1 MSAAHGHAKRS
12 LGQNFLVDPNQQRR
26 IVAAV
31 EPGPRTV
38 VLEIGPGRGALTEL
52 LAAAAGR
59 LLLVELDDALA
70 DALESRY
77 HDRADVRVIHDD
89 ALEAPLEEFTGRA
102 LAELAGAGQSLPN
115 LRVVGNIPYNI
126 TSPLIFRLLE
136 PELAPERIVL
146 MVQKE
151 VAERLAAS
159 PGTGAYGALTVGVRT
174 VASVE
179 RLFHVGRG
187 AFRPVPGVDSA
198 VVRLVPHD
206 PPLLTAAERRDVR
219 VLTRAAFGRRRK
231 QLQKTLRSA
240 PEMALER
247 AEAVAVLDRAG
258 VAAEARPETLAPET
272 FIELARALR
281 GRGRPLEGGSL

>member
-1 MSAAHGHAKRS
+1 VSAAHARAKRS

-31 EPGPRTV
+31 APGPRTV
-38 VLEIGPGRGALTEL
+38 VLEIGPGRGALTEQ

-59 LLLVELDDALA
+59 LVLVELDDALA
-70 DALESRY
+70 ADLSARY
-77 HDRADVRVIHDD
+77 HDSANVRVVHAD
-89 ALEAPLEEFTGRA
+89 ALEAPLEEITGRA
-102 LAELAGAGQSLPN
+102 LAELAGAGQAAPE

-126 TSPLIFRLLE
+126 TSPLIFRLLA
-136 PELAPERIVL
+136 PELGPERIVL

-151 VAERLAAS
+151 VAERIAAS
-159 PGTGAYGALTVGVRT
+159 PGTSAYGALTVGVRT
-174 VASVE
+174 VAGVE

-198 VVRLVPHD
+198 VVRLVPHE

-240 PEMALER
+240 PEFALDR
-247 AEAVAVLDRAG
+247 ADAVAVLDRAG
-258 VAAEARPETLAPET
+258 VAAEARPETLPPET
-272 FIELARALR
+272 FIELARELR
-281 GRGRPLEGGSL
+281 RCGRPLAAETP

>member
-1 MSAAHGHAKRS
+1 MSAAHARAKRS

-31 EPGPRTV
+31 APGPRTV
-38 VLEIGPGRGALTEL
+38 VLEIGPGRGALTEQ

-59 LLLVELDDALA
+59 LVLVELDDALA
-70 DALESRY
+70 ADLSARY
-77 HDRADVRVIHDD
+77 HDRANVRVVHAN
-89 ALEAPLEEFTGRA
+89 ALAAPLEEFTGQA
-102 LAELAGAGQSLPN
+102 LAELAGAGQATPE

-136 PELAPERIVL
+136 PELGPERIVL

-151 VAERLAAS
+151 VAERIAAS
-159 PGTGAYGALTVGVRT
+159 PGSSAYGALTVGVRT
-174 VASVE
+174 VAGVE

-198 VVRLVPHD
+198 VVRLVPHE

-240 PEMALER
+240 PEFALDR
-247 AEAVAVLDRAG
+247 ADAVAVLDRAG

-272 FIELARALR
+272 FIDLARALR
-281 GRGRPLEGGSL
+281 GRERPLGGESR